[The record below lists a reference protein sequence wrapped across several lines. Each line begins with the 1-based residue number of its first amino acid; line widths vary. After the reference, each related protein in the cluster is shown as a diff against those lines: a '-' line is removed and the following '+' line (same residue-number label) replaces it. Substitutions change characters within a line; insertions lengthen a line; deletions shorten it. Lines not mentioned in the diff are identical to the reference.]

1 MYACALKHW
10 IVEHPP
16 RKENDLLQSALEET
30 RTEADNIYALEDAE
44 VLIPC
49 TESNQ
54 LLITN
59 NSIAQIEYTTNTA
72 PSKMPGE
79 NV

>member
-1 MYACALKHW
+1 MCACALKHW
-10 IVEHPP
+10 IAERPP

-54 LLITN
+54 LHITN
-59 NSIAQIEYTTNTA
+59 NSIAQTEYTKNTA

-79 NV
+79 NG

>member
-10 IVEHPP
+10 RAERPP

-30 RTEADNIYALEDAE
+30 RTEADIYALEDAE

-49 TESNQ
+49 SESNQ

-59 NSIAQIEYTTNTA
+59 NSIAQIEYTKNTA